1 MKVLIVES
9 KPELGLL
16 WQRHLERQGADVD
29 LVHSQQ
35 DAILALYRTD
45 FDIIV
50 LDLVLSDGSALAV
63 ADFAS
68 YRRPDARV
76 IFVTNTS
83 FFSDGSIFAHSP
95 NACAYV
101 QSETPP
107 EDLAAMVEHYASL
120 R

>member
-1 MKVLIVES
+1 MNVLIVES
-9 KPELGLL
+9 RPELATL
-16 WQRHLERQGADVD
+16 WKRHLERQGADVT
-29 LVHSQQ
+29 VVGCQES
-35 DAILALYRTD
+35 AILALCGAE
-45 FDIIV
+45 FEIIV
-50 LDLVLSDGSALAV
+50 LDLILKQGSALAV

-68 YRRPDARV
+68 YRRPNARV

-83 FFSDGSIFAHSP
+83 FFSDGSIFAHSS

-107 EDLAAMVEHYASL
+107 EDLAAMIEHYAVM